1 MLTAA
6 SENTYKQGETAVRH
20 PVLIP
25 LRPGQRLHL
34 LVKPA
39 EFRRL
44 LDSVTEAP
52 ATTTSPASLTG
63 SAAPAAARTEP
74 QGETP

>member
-6 SENTYKQGETAVRH
+6 SENTYKQGEIAVRR

-25 LRPGQRLHL
+25 LCPGQRLHL

-39 EFRRL
+39 EFPRL

-52 ATTTSPASLTG
+52 AATTTPASVTG
-63 SAAPAAARTEP
+63 SAASPAARTKP
-74 QGETP
+74 